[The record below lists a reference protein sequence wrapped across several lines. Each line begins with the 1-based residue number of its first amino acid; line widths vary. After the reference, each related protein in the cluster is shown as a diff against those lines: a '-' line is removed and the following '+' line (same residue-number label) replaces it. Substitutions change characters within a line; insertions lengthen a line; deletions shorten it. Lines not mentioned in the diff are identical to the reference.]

1 MKVVM
6 LVPCLMLDTNRD
18 KNLDA
23 MKYTLDNYKGIDEIV
38 VYDQCFKE
46 NDYIDGITYI
56 GHQKDKQGFVKP
68 RNELLKWFYNSDYD
82 YAVWMDG
89 NKYVSKTS
97 LNDFN
102 TVIQNIKDNKIDVDF
117 IFSTIGINIS
127 PERMELKKRPDYFTN
142 IYLIYKIHG
151 YEYFHGMFMKNIKKY
166 YQDELY
172 MTEECDV
179 WKGLN
184 EDIYFSKLV
193 RELYDTYLCPTIVIN
208 TPSSKSSTWMT
219 NSNGYDY
226 PPVDHPRLKEMS
238 KDEAKKHIC
247 RKNKDR
253 KLSYK
258 IDRLKD
264 STIEDLKEYKPRK
277 KLDKRNK

>member
-1 MKVVM
+1 MKIVM
-6 LVPCLMLDTNRD
+6 LIPCLMLETNRD
-18 KNLDA
+18 KNLEA
-23 MKYTLDNYKGIDEIV
+23 QQFALDNYKGLDEIV
-38 VYDQCFKE
+38 VYDQCYKE
-46 NDYIDGITYI
+46 SDYLDGITYI
-56 GHQKDKQGFVKP
+56 GHQTKGKGFIEP
-68 RNELLKWFYNSDYD
+68 RNKLLEWFYNSDYD

-89 NKYVSKTS
+89 NKYVSKTA

-102 TVIQNIKDNKIDVDF
+102 TVISKIKSNEIDVDF

-127 PERMELKKRPDYFTN
+127 PERMEIKKRPDYFKN
-142 IYLIYKIHG
+142 IYLLYKVHG

-172 MTEECDV
+172 MSEECDV

-219 NSNGYDY
+219 NKDGYDY
-226 PPVDHPRLKEMS
+226 PTVDHPKLKEMAKEEATKHKCHIK
-238 KDEAKKHIC
+238 KDKKLI
-247 RKNKDR
+247 
-253 KLSYK
+253 YK
-258 IDRLKD
+258 YDRLQD
-264 STIEDLKEYKPRK
+264 ETINDLKEYKSRK
-277 KLDKRNK
+277 KS